1 MGKFLIHGN
10 IIKYVFSKNEFI
22 LRQLK
27 CENGDKSQGIVCEEN
42 VETPYSSEVL
52 DFDQVAKI
60 SKMPVNEI
68 HLKLLEI
75 QEAFLMLGSTSPAK
89 SIRVNIRVG
98 KIMMQPISNGRR
110 KLSFGQNP
118 TSF

>member
-1 MGKFLIHGN
+1 
-10 IIKYVFSKNEFI
+10 
-22 LRQLK
+22 
-27 CENGDKSQGIVCEEN
+27 
-42 VETPYSSEVL
+42 
-52 DFDQVAKI
+52 VAKI

-89 SIRVNIRVG
+89 NIRVNIRVG
-98 KIMMQPISNGRR
+98 KIMMQPISNGKR

-118 TSF
+118 TSFQKLDSKHDQFQSFSTNTTPRNSI